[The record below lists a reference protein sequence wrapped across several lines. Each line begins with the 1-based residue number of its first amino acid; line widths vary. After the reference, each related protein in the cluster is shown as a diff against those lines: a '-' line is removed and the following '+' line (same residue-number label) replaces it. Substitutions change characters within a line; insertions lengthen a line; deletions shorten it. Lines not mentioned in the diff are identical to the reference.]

1 MAGSLE
7 ELWISYN
14 QIASLDGLSVCTN
27 LTTLY
32 ISNNLIKSWNEL
44 DKLVSIFY
52 SKSVFVIT
60 MLVTARLVYQISE
73 MFSSLVTQFMMNV
86 LPKILLGLKY

>member
-1 MAGSLE
+1 ME

-14 QIASLDGLSVCTN
+14 QIATLDGLSVCTN

-44 DKLVSIFY
+44 DKLVCICSQNIYFSLCAEHFIFD
-52 SKSVFVIT
+52 
-60 MLVTARLVYQISE
+60 RLDYQIFV
-73 MFSSLVTQFMMNV
+73 MYYSLAIRFTMNV
-86 LPKILLGLKY
+86 PRKILLESKF